1 MIEGYYKM
9 VTLSDEVK
17 SQNKI
22 KSQSRLDCVLF
33 AGDYKGLTN
42 FVNAKGQLFLYKTQC
57 REYIKANIKRRAEWS
72 LTNNSLNFS
81 SIYIEDF
88 NSKNFGYG
96 YPNGKQKLS
105 NGDPNPLFP
114 FKNDG
119 YLFVINEDYTEVE
132 IFVIKDG
139 RNFITQYYQHLIDG
153 EFEEEFQKIREKA
166 KPFYNYIGL
175 ETGVL

>member
-1 MIEGYYKM
+1 M
-9 VTLSDEVK
+9 
-17 SQNKI
+17 
-22 KSQSRLDCVLF
+22 F

-139 RNFITQYYQHLIDG
+139 RNFITQ
-153 EFEEEFQKIREKA
+153 
-166 KPFYNYIGL
+166 
-175 ETGVL
+175 